1 MSEQFELK
9 PITSDGIGAAI
20 ARAEHYRLLNQPVE
34 AQSICLDVL
43 AIDPNRQR
51 ALRVL
56 MLAMTDEF
64 KGGSSS
70 INGAKEYANRLTD
83 EYERLYYNG
92 IIDERRSRALLSKGP
107 SAVFAYDGFRNAMDW
122 FEKAAEVR
130 PDGNDD
136 TILRW
141 NACVR
146 TIQKHNLRPRPPEME
161 LGLE

>member
-1 MSEQFELK
+1 VSEQFELK
-9 PITSDGIGAAI
+9 PITLDGIEAAI

-43 AIDPNRQR
+43 AIDPDRQR

-64 KGGSSS
+64 KSGSSS
-70 INGAKEYANRLTD
+70 INGAREYANRLTD

-92 IIDERRSRALLSKGP
+92 IIDERGSRALLTKGP
-107 SAVFAYDGFRNAMDW
+107 SAVFAYDGFREAMDW
-122 FEKAAEVR
+122 FEKAAEIR
-130 PDGNDD
+130 PEGNDD

-146 TIQKHNLRPRPPEME
+146 TIQKHNLRPRPPEVE

>member
-9 PITSDGIGAAI
+9 AITRDGIDAAI
-20 ARAEHYRLLNQPVE
+20 ARAEHYRLLNQPIE
-34 AQSICLDVL
+34 AQGICLDVL
-43 AIDPNRQR
+43 AIEPNRQR

-64 KGGSSS
+64 RSGTSST
-70 INGAKEYANRLTD
+70 NRAKEYANQVTD

-92 IIDERRSRALLSKGP
+92 IIVERQARALLTKGH
-107 SAVFAYDGFRNAMDW
+107 SAVFAYDGFREAMDW
-122 FEKAAEVR
+122 FEEAAETR
-130 PDGNDD
+130 PEGNDD
-136 TILRW
+136 SILRW

-146 TIQKHNLRPRPPEME
+146 TIQNENLRPRPAEAE